1 MAVKKENGFQID
13 QAYLLDVL
21 ERILS
26 THSPSGY
33 TRQVMELLSAE
44 AKKLGF
50 ESSMNRKGGLI
61 IDIPGQS
68 NRTIALSVH
77 ADTLGGMVSSIM
89 SDGHLRFK
97 KVGGPITAT
106 MDGEYCTVISRKNG
120 SSYRGTFLSMSPSS
134 HVFAD
139 AGSRARDTDNMYIRL
154 DADVRSKEDTEKL
167 GIAPG
172 DYACLD
178 VKFELSGGF
187 VKSRFLDDKASVA
200 VVFAVMK
207 YLRDHKVKPAHNVKV
222 LVTNFE
228 EVGHGAAYIPA
239 EIDEML
245 AVDMGCIGKDL
256 SCTEKDVS
264 ICVMDSSGPY
274 DYDMVNELA
283 AKARELDID
292 HALDVYPYYGSD
304 ASAALRAG
312 NDIRAALIGP
322 GIQAS
327 HGMERTHENSL
338 YGTAKLILAYLGIGG
353 NSADAMESAKS
364 KGKAASAKENTVKT
378 ASAKTG
384 AAKARKGGK

>member
-1 MAVKKENGFQID
+1 MAVKKVDKGFEID
-13 QAYLLDVL
+13 QKYLLDVL
-21 ERILS
+21 ERVLL

-33 TRQVMELLSAE
+33 TKQVMELLSKE

-50 ESSMNRKGGLI
+50 ESSLNRKGGLI
-61 IDIPGQS
+61 IDIPGRS

-89 SDGHLRFK
+89 PDGHLRFK
-97 KVGGPITAT
+97 RVGGPIAAT

-120 SSYRGTFLSMSPSS
+120 KHYRGTFLSMSPSS

-139 AGSRARDTDNMYIRL
+139 AGTRTRDTDNMYIRL
-154 DADVRSKEDTEKL
+154 DADVSSKQDTEKL
-167 GIAPG
+167 GITAG

-178 VKFELSGGF
+178 VKYELSGGF

-200 VVFAVMK
+200 IVFAVMK
-207 YLRDHKVKPAHNVKV
+207 YLNDHGAKPEHNVKV

-274 DYDMVNELA
+274 DYEMVNLLA
-283 AKARELDID
+283 ERARELDID
-292 HALDVYPYYGSD
+292 HALDVYPFYGSD

-312 NDIRAALIGP
+312 NNIRAALIGP

-327 HGMERTHENSL
+327 HGMERTHENAL
-338 YGTAKLILAYLGIGG
+338 YGTAKLILSYLGIG
-353 NSADAMESAKS
+353 EV
-364 KGKAASAKENTVKT
+364 ET
-378 ASAKTG
+378 